1 MIADLFPLVRRDG
14 LDLQGLSD
22 PRARTLHKF
31 YLNFTQK
38 VLTLAKIYGK
48 IRHTKERE
56 RGDKNMRYYQSLTMG
71 NIVETKK
78 EVIKQVFESLFHFK
92 TIDLKWKKLNS

>member
-1 MIADLFPLVRRDG
+1 
-14 LDLQGLSD
+14 
-22 PRARTLHKF
+22 
-31 YLNFTQK
+31 
-38 VLTLAKIYGK
+38 VLTFYNKSVIIK
-48 IRHTKERE
+48 TIK

-92 TIDLKWKKLNS
+92 TIDLKWKVKLVK